1 MDTMELLAKF
11 ADPETLQT
19 LTATERLMAGL
30 VTTLLGM
37 GITFVALVVL
47 QFVIGL
53 MARFTAE
60 KTPPVETAAPTLAT
74 VADDDSAVYQRIKD
88 EQLVA
93 AITVALA
100 MQLKTATSNIVV
112 RNIRKIEDH
121 TPVWNRVGLAEQMNN
136 NS

>member
-60 KTPPVETAAPTLAT
+60 KTPPVETASPTLAT